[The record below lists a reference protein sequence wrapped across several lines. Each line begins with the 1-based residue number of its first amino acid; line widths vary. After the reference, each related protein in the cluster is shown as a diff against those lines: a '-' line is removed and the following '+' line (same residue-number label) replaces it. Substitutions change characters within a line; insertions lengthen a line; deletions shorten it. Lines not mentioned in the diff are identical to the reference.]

1 MDMYYKKIS
10 IFGYERFFT
19 AICIAVSAINL
30 IVSFLVAGYWYDKST
45 VIPYPVLLIISF
57 ILLEFILYAVINAMS
72 EIGSQLDKK
81 NVKIQKASQE
91 KEDVTIISI
100 PETSKSAAPVSN
112 KDMLD
117 NVASVVSEQEE
128 PASSKATED
137 FSAPEVPPVVS
148 QASVE
153 RSESITKLLSLS
165 AEENSKKREKFI
177 QGRKEL
183 MEAYIRGIM
192 KPLLPEADINALW
205 LEYEQWIESSTYHPT
220 GRMWKWKEKVT
231 SRDVRHL
238 TWNIAKRMGMEN
250 GYGTKTCGRFI
261 MTMFPELCLKRDGS
275 KCTEEY
281 LANNL
286 LEEKETDFINID
298 KPDPNSIAFH
308 FGEEQIKQV
317 S

>member
-1 MDMYYKKIS
+1 MNYKKIS
-10 IFGYERFFT
+10 FFGFERFFT
-19 AICIAVSAINL
+19 AICIAVSAVNL
-30 IVSFLVAGYWYDKST
+30 IISFLVAGYWYDKST

-91 KEDVTIISI
+91 KEDVTISI
-100 PETSKSAAPVSN
+100 PETSKSAISVPN
-112 KDMLD
+112 KDVQD
-117 NVASVVSEQEE
+117 NAISVESEQEE
-128 PASSKATED
+128 PVSPKATED
-137 FSAPEVPPVVS
+137 LSAPEVPLVVS

-153 RSESITKLLSLS
+153 RSESITKLLNLS
-165 AEENSKKREKFI
+165 AEEKRKKREKFI

-192 KPLLPEADINALW
+192 KPLLPEADIDALW
-205 LEYEQWIESSTYHPT
+205 LEYKQWIESSTYQPT
-220 GRMWKWKEKVT
+220 SRMWKWKEKVT

-250 GYGTKTCGRFI
+250 GYGTKNCGRFI
-261 MTMFPELCLKRDGS
+261 KIMFPDLCIKRDGS
-275 KCTEEY
+275 QCTEDY

-286 LEEKETDFINID
+286 LEEKDTDFIKID

-308 FGEEQIKQV
+308 FGEKQIKQV
-317 S
+317 N

>member
-1 MDMYYKKIS
+1 MNYKKIS
-10 IFGYERFFT
+10 FFGFERFFT
-19 AICIAVSAINL
+19 AICIAVSAVNL
-30 IVSFLVAGYWYDKST
+30 IISFLVAGYWYDKST

-91 KEDVTIISI
+91 KEDVTISI
-100 PETSKSAAPVSN
+100 PETSKSAISVPN
-112 KDMLD
+112 KDVQD
-117 NVASVVSEQEE
+117 NAISVESEQEE
-128 PASSKATED
+128 PVSPKATED
-137 FSAPEVPPVVS
+137 LSAPEVSLVVS

-153 RSESITKLLSLS
+153 RSESITKLLNLS
-165 AEENSKKREKFI
+165 VEEKRKKREKFI

-192 KPLLPEADINALW
+192 KPLLPEADIDALW
-205 LEYEQWIESSTYHPT
+205 LEYKQWIESSTYQPT
-220 GRMWKWKEKVT
+220 SRMWKWKEKVT

-261 MTMFPELCLKRDGS
+261 KTMFPDLCIKRDGS
-275 KCTEEY
+275 QCTEDY

-286 LEEKETDFINID
+286 LEEKDTDFIKID

-308 FGEEQIKQV
+308 FGEKQIKQV
-317 S
+317 N

>member
-91 KEDVTIISI
+91 KEDVTISI
-100 PETSKSAAPVSN
+100 PETSKSAISVPN
-112 KDMLD
+112 KDVQD
-117 NVASVVSEQEE
+117 NAISVESEQEE
-128 PASSKATED
+128 PVSPKATED
-137 FSAPEVPPVVS
+137 LSAPEVPLVVS

-153 RSESITKLLSLS
+153 RSESITKLLNLS
-165 AEENSKKREKFI
+165 AEEKRKKREKFI

-192 KPLLPEADINALW
+192 KPLLPEADIDALW
-205 LEYEQWIESSTYHPT
+205 LEYKQWIESSTYQPT
-220 GRMWKWKEKVT
+220 SRMWKWKEKVT

-250 GYGTKTCGRFI
+250 GYGTKNCGRFI
-261 MTMFPELCLKRDGS
+261 KTMFPDLCIKRDGS
-275 KCTEEY
+275 QCTEDY

-286 LEEKETDFINID
+286 LEEKDTDFIKID

-308 FGEEQIKQV
+308 FGEKQIKQV
-317 S
+317 N

>member
-1 MDMYYKKIS
+1 MNYKKIS
-10 IFGYERFFT
+10 FFGFERFFT
-19 AICIAVSAINL
+19 AICIAVSAVNL
-30 IVSFLVAGYWYDKST
+30 IISFLVAGYWYDKST

-91 KEDVTIISI
+91 KEDVTISI
-100 PETSKSAAPVSN
+100 PETSKSAISVPN
-112 KDMLD
+112 KDVQD
-117 NVASVVSEQEE
+117 NAISGESEQEE
-128 PASSKATED
+128 PVSPKATED
-137 FSAPEVPPVVS
+137 LSAPEVSLVVS

-153 RSESITKLLSLS
+153 RSESITKLLNLS
-165 AEENSKKREKFI
+165 AEEKRKKREKFI

-192 KPLLPEADINALW
+192 KPLLPEADIDALW
-205 LEYEQWIESSTYHPT
+205 LEYKQWIESSTYQPT
-220 GRMWKWKEKVT
+220 SRMWKWKEKVT

-261 MTMFPELCLKRDGS
+261 KTMFPDLCIKRDGS
-275 KCTEEY
+275 QCTEDY

-286 LEEKETDFINID
+286 LEEKDTDFIKID

-308 FGEEQIKQV
+308 FGEKQIKQV
-317 S
+317 N

>member
-1 MDMYYKKIS
+1 MNYKKIS
-10 IFGYERFFT
+10 FFGFERFFT
-19 AICIAVSAINL
+19 AICIAVSAVNL
-30 IVSFLVAGYWYDKST
+30 IISFLVAGYWYDKST
-45 VIPYPVLLIISF
+45 VIIPYPVLLIISF

-91 KEDVTIISI
+91 KEDVTISI
-100 PETSKSAAPVSN
+100 PETSKSAISVPN
-112 KDMLD
+112 KDVQD
-117 NVASVVSEQEE
+117 NAISVESEQEE
-128 PASSKATED
+128 PVSPKATED
-137 FSAPEVPPVVS
+137 LSAPEVPLVVS

-153 RSESITKLLSLS
+153 RSESITKLLNLS
-165 AEENSKKREKFI
+165 AEEKRKKREKFI

-192 KPLLPEADINALW
+192 KPLLPEADIDALW
-205 LEYEQWIESSTYHPT
+205 LEYKQWIESSTYQPT
-220 GRMWKWKEKVT
+220 SRMWKWKEKVT

-250 GYGTKTCGRFI
+250 GYGTKNCGRFI
-261 MTMFPELCLKRDGS
+261 KTMFPDLCIKRDGS
-275 KCTEEY
+275 QCTEDY

-286 LEEKETDFINID
+286 LEEKDTDFIKID

-308 FGEEQIKQV
+308 FGEKQIKQV
-317 S
+317 N

>member
-1 MDMYYKKIS
+1 MNYKKIS
-10 IFGYERFFT
+10 FFGFERFFT
-19 AICIAVSAINL
+19 AICIAVSAVNL
-30 IVSFLVAGYWYDKST
+30 IISFLVAGYWYDKST
-45 VIPYPVLLIISF
+45 VIPYPVLIIISF

-91 KEDVTIISI
+91 KEEVTISI
-100 PETSKSAAPVSN
+100 PETSKSAISVPN
-112 KDMLD
+112 KDVQD
-117 NVASVVSEQEE
+117 NAISVESEQEE
-128 PASSKATED
+128 PVSPKATED
-137 FSAPEVPPVVS
+137 LSAPEVPLVVS

-153 RSESITKLLSLS
+153 RSESITKLLNLS
-165 AEENSKKREKFI
+165 AEEKRKKREKFI

-192 KPLLPEADINALW
+192 KPLLPEADIDALW
-205 LEYEQWIESSTYHPT
+205 LEYKQWIESSTYQPT
-220 GRMWKWKEKVT
+220 SRMWKWKEKVT

-250 GYGTKTCGRFI
+250 GYGTKNCGRFI
-261 MTMFPELCLKRDGS
+261 KTMFPDLCIKRDGS
-275 KCTEEY
+275 QCTEDY

-286 LEEKETDFINID
+286 LEEKDTDFIKID

-308 FGEEQIKQV
+308 FGEKQIKQV
-317 S
+317 N

>member
-1 MDMYYKKIS
+1 MNYKRIS
-10 IFGYERFFT
+10 VFGFERFFT

-57 ILLEFILYAVINAMS
+57 ILLEFTLYAVINAMS

-81 NVKIQKASQE
+81 NVKIQKASQK
-91 KEDVTIISI
+91 KEDVTISI
-100 PETSKSAAPVSN
+100 PETSKSAAAVSD
-112 KDMLD
+112 KDVQD
-117 NVASVVSEQEE
+117 NAISVESEQEE
-128 PASSKATED
+128 PVSPKVTKDLSAS
-137 FSAPEVPPVVS
+137 EVPPVVS

-153 RSESITKLLSLS
+153 RSESITKLLNLS
-165 AEENSKKREKFI
+165 AEEKRNKREKFI

-192 KPLLPEADINALW
+192 KTLLPEADINALW

-286 LEEKETDFINID
+286 LEEKETDFIKID

>member
-1 MDMYYKKIS
+1 MNYKKIS
-10 IFGYERFFT
+10 VFGFERFFT

-81 NVKIQKASQE
+81 NVKIQKASQK
-91 KEDVTIISI
+91 KEDVTISI
-100 PETSKSAAPVSN
+100 PETSKSAAAVSD
-112 KDMLD
+112 KDVQD
-117 NVASVVSEQEE
+117 NAISVESEQEE
-128 PASSKATED
+128 PVSPKVTKDLSAS
-137 FSAPEVPPVVS
+137 EVPPVVS

-153 RSESITKLLSLS
+153 RSESITKLLNLS
-165 AEENSKKREKFI
+165 AEEKRKKREKFI

-192 KPLLPEADINALW
+192 KPLLPEADIDALW
-205 LEYEQWIESSTYHPT
+205 LEYKQWIESSTYQPT
-220 GRMWKWKEKVT
+220 SRLWKWKEKVT

-261 MTMFPELCLKRDGS
+261 KTMFPDLCIKRDGS
-275 KCTEEY
+275 QCTEDY

-286 LEEKETDFINID
+286 LEEKDTDFIKID

-308 FGEEQIKQV
+308 FKEEQIKQK

>member
-1 MDMYYKKIS
+1 MNYKKIS
-10 IFGYERFFT
+10 VFGFERFFT

-81 NVKIQKASQE
+81 NVKIQKASQK
-91 KEDVTIISI
+91 KEDVTISI
-100 PETSKSAAPVSN
+100 PETSKSAAAVSD
-112 KDMLD
+112 KDVQD
-117 NVASVVSEQEE
+117 NAISVESEQEE
-128 PASSKATED
+128 PVSPKVTKDLSAS
-137 FSAPEVPPVVS
+137 EVPPVVS

-153 RSESITKLLSLS
+153 RSESITKLLNLS
-165 AEENSKKREKFI
+165 AEEKRKKREKFI

-192 KPLLPEADINALW
+192 KPLLPEADIDALW
-205 LEYEQWIESSTYHPT
+205 LEYKQWIESSTYQPT
-220 GRMWKWKEKVT
+220 SRMWKWKEKVT

-261 MTMFPELCLKRDGS
+261 KTMFPDLCIKRDGS
-275 KCTEEY
+275 QCTEDY

-286 LEEKETDFINID
+286 LEEKDTDFIKID

-308 FGEEQIKQV
+308 FGEKQIKQV
-317 S
+317 N

>member
-1 MDMYYKKIS
+1 MNYKKIS
-10 IFGYERFFT
+10 FFGFERFFT
-19 AICIAVSAINL
+19 AICIAVSAVNL
-30 IVSFLVAGYWYDKST
+30 IISFLVAGYWYDKST

-91 KEDVTIISI
+91 KEDVTISI
-100 PETSKSAAPVSN
+100 PETSKSAISVPN
-112 KDMLD
+112 KDVQD
-117 NVASVVSEQEE
+117 NAISVESEQEE
-128 PASSKATED
+128 PVSPKATED
-137 FSAPEVPPVVS
+137 LVPPEVPPVVS

-153 RSESITKLLSLS
+153 RSESITKLLNLS
-165 AEENSKKREKFI
+165 AEEKRKKREKFI

-192 KPLLPEADINALW
+192 KPLLSEADIDALW
-205 LEYEQWIESSTYHPT
+205 LEYKQWIESSTYKPT
-220 GRMWKWKEKVT
+220 SRMWKWKEKVT

-261 MTMFPELCLKRDGS
+261 KTMFPDLCIKRDGS
-275 KCTEEY
+275 QCTEDY

-286 LEEKETDFINID
+286 LEEKDTDFIKIN
-298 KPDPNSIAFH
+298 KPNPNSIAFH
-308 FGEEQIKQV
+308 FGEKQIKQV
-317 S
+317 N

>member
-1 MDMYYKKIS
+1 MNYKKIS
-10 IFGYERFFT
+10 FFVFERFFT
-19 AICIAVSAINL
+19 AICIAVSAVNL
-30 IVSFLVAGYWYDKST
+30 IISFLVAGYWYDKST

-91 KEDVTIISI
+91 KEDVTISI
-100 PETSKSAAPVSN
+100 PETSKSAISVPN
-112 KDMLD
+112 KDVQD
-117 NVASVVSEQEE
+117 NAISVESEQEE
-128 PASSKATED
+128 PVSPKATED
-137 FSAPEVPPVVS
+137 LSAPEVPLVVS

-153 RSESITKLLSLS
+153 RSESITKLLNLS
-165 AEENSKKREKFI
+165 AEEKRKKREKFI

-192 KPLLPEADINALW
+192 KPLLPEADIDALW
-205 LEYEQWIESSTYHPT
+205 LEYKQWIESSTYQPT
-220 GRMWKWKEKVT
+220 SRMWKWKEKVT

-261 MTMFPELCLKRDGS
+261 KTMFPDLCIKRDGS
-275 KCTEEY
+275 QCTEDY

-286 LEEKETDFINID
+286 LEEKDTDFIKID
-298 KPDPNSIAFH
+298 KPDPHSIAFH
-308 FGEEQIKQV
+308 FRDGLMKQA

>member
-1 MDMYYKKIS
+1 MNYKKIS
-10 IFGYERFFT
+10 IFGFERFFT

-45 VIPYPVLLIISF
+45 VIPYTVLLIISF

-72 EIGSQLDKK
+72 EIGSQLDRK

-91 KEDVTIISI
+91 KEDVTISI
-100 PETSKSAAPVSN
+100 PETSKSAAAVSD
-112 KDMLD
+112 KDVQD
-117 NVASVVSEQEE
+117 NAISVESEQEE
-128 PASSKATED
+128 PVSPKAIEYL
-137 FSAPEVPPVVS
+137 SAPEVPPVVS

-153 RSESITKLLSLS
+153 RSESITKLLNLS
-165 AEENSKKREKFI
+165 AEEKRKKREKFI

-192 KPLLPEADINALW
+192 KPLLPEADIDALW
-205 LEYEQWIESSTYHPT
+205 LEYKQWIESSTYHHND
-220 GRMWKWKEKVT
+220 RMWKWKEKVT
-231 SRDVRHL
+231 RRDVRHL

-261 MTMFPELCLKRDGS
+261 KTMFPDLCIKRDGS
-275 KCTEEY
+275 QCTEDY

-286 LEEKETDFINID
+286 LEEKDTDFIKID

-308 FGEEQIKQV
+308 FGEKQIKQV

>member
-1 MDMYYKKIS
+1 MNYKKIS
-10 IFGYERFFT
+10 VFGFERFFT

-57 ILLEFILYAVINAMS
+57 ILLEFILYAVINTMS

-81 NVKIQKASQE
+81 NVKIQKASQK
-91 KEDVTIISI
+91 KEDVTISI
-100 PETSKSAAPVSN
+100 PETSKSAAAVSD
-112 KDMLD
+112 KDVQD
-117 NVASVVSEQEE
+117 NAISVESEQEE
-128 PASSKATED
+128 PVSPKVTKDLSAS
-137 FSAPEVPPVVS
+137 EVPPVVS

-153 RSESITKLLSLS
+153 RSESITKLLNLS
-165 AEENSKKREKFI
+165 AEEKRKKREKFI

-192 KPLLPEADINALW
+192 KPLLPEADIDALW
-205 LEYEQWIESSTYHPT
+205 LEYKQWIESSTYQPT
-220 GRMWKWKEKVT
+220 SRLWKWKEKVT

-261 MTMFPELCLKRDGS
+261 KTMFPDLCIKRDGS
-275 KCTEEY
+275 QCTEDY

-286 LEEKETDFINID
+286 LEEKDTDFIKID

-308 FGEEQIKQV
+308 FGEKQIKQV
-317 S
+317 N

>member
-1 MDMYYKKIS
+1 MNYKKIS
-10 IFGYERFFT
+10 FFGFERFFT
-19 AICIAVSAINL
+19 SICIAVSAVNL
-30 IVSFLVAGYWYDKST
+30 IISFLVAGYWYDKST

-91 KEDVTIISI
+91 KEDVTISI
-100 PETSKSAAPVSN
+100 PETSKSAISVPN
-112 KDMLD
+112 KDVQD
-117 NVASVVSEQEE
+117 NAISVESEQEE
-128 PASSKATED
+128 PVSPKATED
-137 FSAPEVPPVVS
+137 LSAPEVSLVVS

-153 RSESITKLLSLS
+153 RSESITKLLNLS
-165 AEENSKKREKFI
+165 AEEKRKKREKFI

-192 KPLLPEADINALW
+192 KPLLPEADIDALW
-205 LEYEQWIESSTYHPT
+205 LEYKQWIESSTYQPT
-220 GRMWKWKEKVT
+220 SRMWKWKEKVT

-250 GYGTKTCGRFI
+250 GYGTKNCGRFI
-261 MTMFPELCLKRDGS
+261 KTMFPDLCIKRDGS
-275 KCTEEY
+275 QCTEDY

-286 LEEKETDFINID
+286 LEEKDTDFIKID

-308 FGEEQIKQV
+308 FGEKQIKQV
-317 S
+317 N

>member
-1 MDMYYKKIS
+1 MNYKKIS
-10 IFGYERFFT
+10 FFGFERFFT
-19 AICIAVSAINL
+19 AICIAVSAVNL
-30 IVSFLVAGYWYDKST
+30 IISFLVAGYWYDKST

-81 NVKIQKASQE
+81 NVQKASQE
-91 KEDVTIISI
+91 KEDVTISI
-100 PETSKSAAPVSN
+100 PETSKSAISVPN
-112 KDMLD
+112 KDVQD
-117 NVASVVSEQEE
+117 NAISVESEQEE
-128 PASSKATED
+128 PVSPKATED
-137 FSAPEVPPVVS
+137 LSAPEVPLVVS

-153 RSESITKLLSLS
+153 RSESITKLLNLS
-165 AEENSKKREKFI
+165 AEEKRKKREKFI

-192 KPLLPEADINALW
+192 KPLLPEADIDALW
-205 LEYEQWIESSTYHPT
+205 LEYKQWIESSTYQPT
-220 GRMWKWKEKVT
+220 SRMWKWKEKVT

-250 GYGTKTCGRFI
+250 GYGTKNCGRFI
-261 MTMFPELCLKRDGS
+261 KTMFPDLCIKRDGS
-275 KCTEEY
+275 QCTEDY

-286 LEEKETDFINID
+286 LEEKDTDFIKID

-308 FGEEQIKQV
+308 FGEKQIKQV
-317 S
+317 N

>member
-1 MDMYYKKIS
+1 MNYKKIS
-10 IFGYERFFT
+10 FFGFERFFT
-19 AICIAVSAINL
+19 AICIAVSAVNL
-30 IVSFLVAGYWYDKST
+30 IISFLVAGYWYDKST

-91 KEDVTIISI
+91 KEDVTISI
-100 PETSKSAAPVSN
+100 PETSKSAISVPN
-112 KDMLD
+112 KDVQD
-117 NVASVVSEQEE
+117 NAISAESEQEE
-128 PASSKATED
+128 PVSPKATED
-137 FSAPEVPPVVS
+137 LSAPEVPLVVS

-153 RSESITKLLSLS
+153 RSESITKLLNLS
-165 AEENSKKREKFI
+165 AEEKRKKREKFI

-192 KPLLPEADINALW
+192 KPLLPEADIDALW
-205 LEYEQWIESSTYHPT
+205 LEYKQWIESSTYQPT
-220 GRMWKWKEKVT
+220 SRMWKWKEKVT

-261 MTMFPELCLKRDGS
+261 KTMFPDLCIKRTAHNVPRIILPIICWRKKILIS
-275 KCTEEY
+275 SRSTSPI
-281 LANNL
+281 L
-286 LEEKETDFINID
+286 I
-298 KPDPNSIAFH
+298 P
-308 FGEEQIKQV
+308 
-317 S
+317 